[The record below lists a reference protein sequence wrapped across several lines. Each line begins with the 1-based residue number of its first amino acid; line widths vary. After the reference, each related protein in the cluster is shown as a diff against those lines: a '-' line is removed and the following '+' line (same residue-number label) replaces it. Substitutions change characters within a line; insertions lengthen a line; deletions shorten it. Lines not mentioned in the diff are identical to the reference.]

1 MKLIYKFRTQTPAKR
16 KLIAIW
22 GSGTLGG
29 AIIDEFKNHGYDIIE
44 QNFSWVR
51 EDKQKTQLNMILE
64 KIADICKNRCTEI
77 HLIWAA
83 GNTSFFSKAFDL
95 KRETRALKLIC
106 EYFGRQCHFNKLSL
120 HVHFMS
126 SAGALFEGHR
136 LIKDDTRPDPK
147 NLYGMNKSQQEALLK
162 RLIGRYC
169 SVNIYRPSTVYGPSN
184 NKQREGLILAIVK
197 NSLQRRPTRYYAKMD
212 TLRDYVFNL
221 AASISV
227 PYSFKNPQTFIDTNI
242 LGALN
247 VFRASSLNKKKIKKI
262 IQISSSEVY
271 GNNLTKTKNILTEE
285 TITISESP
293 YASTKIASDN
303 LAISMHKATGLPIVV
318 ARPFNTFGPRQS
330 LRAVIPTLITQFI
343 SLNSRNNLI
352 KIGNIKTSRD
362 FVYVKDTVDGLISLL
377 KNTCKPGEIYNI
389 CTGKSFSI
397 KSMANW
403 IWNANKYECK

>member
-1 MKLIYKFRTQTPAKR
+1 LKLIYKFRTQTPAKR

-221 AASISV
+221 DIARYVVRRVEQDLKGVFTTCLASGKPSTLEEINKEVTLHIGVKPNIFFGFAAENAANI
-227 PYSFKNPQTFIDTNI
+227 TFSPSAIDKTFE
-242 LGALN
+242 AT
-247 VFRASSLNKKKIKKI
+247 SLSTGI
-262 IQISSSEVY
+262 
-271 GNNLTKTKNILTEE
+271 G
-285 TITISESP
+285 ITIKHHR
-293 YASTKIASDN
+293 TK
-303 LAISMHKATGLPIVV
+303 L
-318 ARPFNTFGPRQS
+318 
-330 LRAVIPTLITQFI
+330 
-343 SLNSRNNLI
+343 
-352 KIGNIKTSRD
+352 
-362 FVYVKDTVDGLISLL
+362 
-377 KNTCKPGEIYNI
+377 
-389 CTGKSFSI
+389 FSI
-397 KSMANW
+397 F
-403 IWNANKYECK
+403 